1 MMNPKR
7 ILIIED
13 EADIS
18 NIIKNVM
25 SLAQIDCA
33 IASNGQQAMDLLAT
47 QHFNAMILD
56 LTLPDIQGI
65 KLYHQIV
72 AKYPHLKGK
81 CLFTTG
87 YNLDPELEQLIAQ
100 TGDHFM
106 QKPFQL
112 MELKDLMVKLV
123 SE

>member
-1 MMNPKR
+1 MEPKR

-25 SLAQIDCA
+25 GLAQIECA
-33 IASNGQQAMDLLAT
+33 IASNGKQALELLAKH
-47 QHFNAMILD
+47 QFDALILD
-56 LTLPDIQGI
+56 LTLPDVHGVD
-65 KLYHQIV
+65 LYHQII
-72 AKYPHLKGK
+72 KDYPHLKGK

-87 YNLDPELEQLIAQ
+87 YNLDPDLEALITQ

-112 MELKDLMVKLV
+112 MALKDLMVKLV